1 MQNQNLHGLL
11 SKVPRIINFLTRS
24 NKQLFQAY
32 IGILLRSN
40 QAVKVTVEVRVIR
53 IRVKKLIV
61 DDTKMPIVKVTATIM
76 LVVGKDLTK
85 TEEELVMV
93 IVVVVEDLIKILED
107 INIDDFGFFYFSYF
121 SIQKH
126 YRIFINCKYRP

>member
-107 INIDDFGFFYFSYF
+107 INIDDFGFFLLF
-121 SIQKH
+121 
-126 YRIFINCKYRP
+126 IF

>member
-40 QAVKVTVEVRVIR
+40 QAVKVTV
-53 IRVKKLIV
+53 VKKLIV

-107 INIDDFGFFYFSYF
+107 INIDDFGFFCFSYF

>member
-107 INIDDFGFFYFSYF
+107 INIDDFGFFCFSYF
-121 SIQKH
+121 RIQKH
-126 YRIFINCKYRP
+126 Y

>member
-40 QAVKVTVEVRVIR
+40 QAVKVTV
-53 IRVKKLIV
+53 VKKLIV
-61 DDTKMPIVKVTATIM
+61 DDTKMPIVKVTATVM

-107 INIDDFGFFYFSYF
+107 INIDDFGFFCFSYF